1 MSRLMELPKE
11 VIARITSGLDSRD
24 LSSLSR
30 SLPELGW
37 LRPDTISYYIPRRNL
52 LRRRR
57 NVFIMRRMELSLPI
71 VEVRVVIAWRR
82 THIDNFRLRVILTTM
97 FEDGSREL
105 TELTAPEEDTDSE
118 VVLRVGNRRE
128 VRDIV
133 MTGWA
138 GELLWELGWWCQEVE
153 VTVVASLDPLRVVRS
168 SIPRLARQLGGRA
181 YFGVL

>member
-1 MSRLMELPKE
+1 MSSIMELPKE

-82 THIDNFRLRVILTTM
+82 THIANFRLRVNLTTM
-97 FEDGSREL
+97 FEDGSRQL
-105 TELTAPEEDTDSE
+105 TVVDAPEEDTDSE
-118 VVLRVGNRRE
+118 VVLR
-128 VRDIV
+128 
-133 MTGWA
+133 
-138 GELLWELGWWCQEVE
+138 L
-153 VTVVASLDPLRVVRS
+153 SL
-168 SIPRLARQLGGRA
+168 IHI
-181 YFGVL
+181 